1 MSSQYREKTKETNQA
16 LCLVLVLTNLT
27 STMKRLNLKLP
38 LGSKTFNL
46 NRIGTSNRQENS
58 ENYVPGPGTYNSK
71 LRRHS
76 TGYKY

>member
-1 MSSQYREKTKETNQA
+1 
-16 LCLVLVLTNLT
+16 
-27 STMKRLNLKLP
+27 MKRLNLKLP

-46 NRIGTSNRQENS
+46 NRIGTSNRQEKS